1 MSTAP
6 PSPDAPVPPA
16 DTPPEQ
22 PADVLPPN
30 TTPVAQRAVR
40 GGLWVAGAAYWSIG
54 FGFAANILLTR
65 LLTPE
70 VYGEYALATFFATLF
85 QLRTKVGLPYA
96 FAQERAVTGAAVGT
110 VFTLDV
116 LLWLAGI
123 AIGLAAAP
131 LLLSWGYS
139 WAIVAMMLALL
150 LAGLGDSLLSVF
162 MTTLDRDLRFKP
174 GSVIGSVILP
184 LSYLPAFWLAW
195 TGRGSLSL
203 ISQALAFALLSFIF
217 YSVFVFVRM
226 RWMFGLRWRF
236 DLPTARRFLGF
247 GALSGV
253 AAFLAGMVSQID
265 NFVVG
270 TRSGAAALGYY
281 DRAYRTAQWP
291 NLLLNTLLARS
302 ALFTYAQIK
311 DDAARLR
318 KSVAMVLWLIVSMAA
333 PIALALLLTAPDLIL
348 LVYGERWL
356 PAVAPLRLLVTAAL
370 LRPISDNA
378 FALFIGTGRPRLAIW
393 IGTLQIAII
402 LGLGWI
408 LAGFYGSIGVGAAV
422 ILAYVAALAA
432 AWRLTADQLQL
443 DLAGLFAK
451 PLLAALLVVGGYLLL
466 NRVLPLNDWPL
477 WARVL
482 GKGSYAVIGYYV
494 ISFLLQPKETLE
506 RLRYIRRLL
515 R

>member
-6 PSPDAPVPPA
+6 PPEPPPPGEDVVPA
-16 DTPPEQ
+16 ST
-22 PADVLPPN
+22 V
-30 TTPVAQRAVR
+30 PVAQRAVR
-40 GGLWVAGAAYWSIG
+40 GGLWVAGAAYWAIG

-70 VYGEYALATFFATLF
+70 VYGEYALAAFFATLF

-96 FAQERAVTGAAVGT
+96 FAQERTITGAAVGT

-116 LLWLAGI
+116 LLWAGGLL
-123 AIGLAAAP
+123 IGLIAAP
-131 LLLSWGYS
+131 VLLAFGYS

-150 LAGLGDSLLSVF
+150 LAGLGDGLLSVF
-162 MTTLDRDLRFKP
+162 MTTLDRDLHFKP

-184 LSYLPAFWLAW
+184 LSYVPAFWLAL

-203 ISQALAFALLSFIF
+203 IGQAVAFALLTFVF
-217 YSVFVFVRM
+217 YSMFIAWRM
-226 RWMFGLRWRF
+226 RWMFSLRWRF
-236 DLPTARRFLGF
+236 DRAVAQRLLRFGV
-247 GALSGV
+247 LSGV
-253 AAFLAGMVSQID
+253 AAFLGSMVGQID

-270 TRSGAAALGYY
+270 TRNGAVALGYY

-302 ALFTYAQIK
+302 ALFTYAQLK

-333 PIALALLLTAPDLIL
+333 PIALALLLAAPDLIL

-356 PAVAPLRLLVTAAL
+356 PAVPPLRLLIVAAL

-378 FALFIGTGRPRLAIW
+378 FALFIGTGRPRLAIG
-393 IGTLQIAII
+393 IGALQLAII
-402 LGLGWI
+402 LGLGWV
-408 LAGFYGSIGVGAAV
+408 LAGLYGSVGVGMAV
-422 ILAYVAALAA
+422 ILAYVAALAIA
-432 AWRLTADQLQL
+432 YRLTAQQLQL
-443 DLAGLFAK
+443 DWVGLFAK
-451 PLLAALLVVGGYLLL
+451 PLLAAGLVVAGYLLL
-466 NRVLPLNDWPL
+466 NRLLPLNDWPL
-477 WARVL
+477 FVRVL
-482 GKGSYAVIGYYV
+482 GKGAYAVAGYYLA
-494 ISFLLQPKETLE
+494 SFLLQPRETLE

>member
-1 MSTAP
+1 
-6 PSPDAPVPPA
+6 
-16 DTPPEQ
+16 
-22 PADVLPPN
+22 
-30 TTPVAQRAVR
+30 VR
-40 GGLWVAGAAYWSIG
+40 GGLWVAGASYWAIG
-54 FGFAANILLTR
+54 FGFVANILLTR

-96 FAQERAVTGAAVGT
+96 YAQERTVTGEAVGT

-116 LLWLAGI
+116 LLW
-123 AIGLAAAP
+123 IGGFLLGLVAAP
-131 LLLSWGYS
+131 ILLAFGYS

-150 LAGLGDSLLSVF
+150 FAALGDSLLSVF

-184 LSYLPAFWLAW
+184 LSYVPAFWLAW

-203 ISQALAFALLSFIF
+203 IGQALAFTLLTFLFYGVFILM
-217 YSVFVFVRM
+217 RM

-236 DLPTARRFLGF
+236 DRSLARRFLGF
-247 GALSGV
+247 GALSGI
-253 AAFLAGMVSQID
+253 AAFLSTMVSQTD

-270 TRSGAAALGYY
+270 TRNGAVALGYY

-291 NLLLNTLLARS
+291 NLLLNTLLVRS

-311 DDAARLR
+311 DDVQRLR
-318 KSVAMVLWLIVSMAA
+318 KSVAMVIWLIVSMAA
-333 PIALALLLTAPDLIL
+333 PIALALLLAAPDLIL

-356 PAVAPLRLLVTAAL
+356 PAVPPLRLLVIAAL

-378 FALFIGTGRPRLAIW
+378 FALFIGTGRPRAAIG
-393 IGTLQIAII
+393 IGALQLAII
-402 LGLGWI
+402 LGLGWL
-408 LAGFYGSIGVGAAV
+408 LAPAYGALGVGAAV
-422 ILAYVAALAA
+422 ILAYVAALVVAY
-432 AWRLTADQLQL
+432 RLTAVQLQL
-443 DLAGLFAK
+443 DWMGLFAK
-451 PLLAALLVVGGYLLL
+451 PLLAAVLVIAGYLLL

-477 WARVL
+477 WVRVV
-482 GKGSYAVIGYYV
+482 GKGGYAVIAYYV
-494 ISFLLQPKETLE
+494 IGFLLQPRDTLE